1 MESRMKSFSEF
12 KKTTTD
18 LSELVYKTASD
29 FNDSRIMN
37 EEVVLFDMTQPFD
50 IDPPTSNDSEETYAE
65 VLEIADYV
73 ELSSPTDKQLSKEYD
88 TSTFSNAFIDYCI
101 NNNLPINESK
111 IVKMTK
117 EMSIIDRQIKYQF
130 NRPRPS
136 QIAEARGIKFPQV
149 DSNTADTP
157 SYPSG
162 HALASR
168 VFSLYLSNIFP
179 AHKQEFLN
187 IEEQI
192 GLSRMRLGV
201 HFPSD
206 IETGASVGNQL
217 YQRLKDKT

>member
-1 MESRMKSFSEF
+1 MKSFSEF
-12 KKTTTD
+12 KKTYN
-18 LSELVYKTASD
+18 LSEMVYKTTFD

-37 EEVVLFDMTQPFD
+37 EEVVLFDIDQPFD

-65 VLEIADYV
+65 VLEIADRI
-73 ELSSPTDKQLSKEYD
+73 ELATRTDRRLTKEYD
-88 TSTFSNAFIDYCI
+88 TSTFSNAFIDYCTD
-101 NNNLPINESK
+101 NNLPINESK

-117 EMSIIDRQIKYQF
+117 EMSIIDRQIKYRF

-136 QIAEARGIKFPQV
+136 QIAEARGIKFPEV
-149 DSNTADTP
+149 HSYTSDTP

-192 GLSRMRLGV
+192 GISRMQLGV

-206 IETGASVGNQL
+206 IESGTLVGNQV